1 MFRKILKKIFGIH
14 RPSKE
19 WVNVPSTYVERDTKC
34 DKCVYDVKRKR
45 RKEHTFGIYTDKD
58 KAEAAKKV
66 VIKQLYE
73 KEKGNEWSYVDDIS
87 DIEVSVVE
95 IESDMA
101 VDIELGGYCE

>member
-1 MFRKILKKIFGIH
+1 MKLYLIH
-14 RPSKE
+14 GNAHYES
-19 WVNVPSTYVERDTKC
+19 YG
-34 DKCVYDVKRKR
+34 YM
-45 RKEHTFGIYTDKD
+45 EHTFGIYTDKD

-73 KEKGNEWSYVDDIS
+73 KEKDNELSYVDNIS

>member
-1 MFRKILKKIFGIH
+1 MKLYLIH
-14 RPSKE
+14 GNAHYES
-19 WVNVPSTYVERDTKC
+19 YGHM
-34 DKCVYDVKRKR
+34 
-45 RKEHTFGIYTDKD
+45 EHTFGIYTDKDKD

-66 VIKQLYE
+66 VIEQLYE
-73 KEKGNEWSYVDDIS
+73 KEKEKDNEWSYVDDIS

>member
-1 MFRKILKKIFGIH
+1 MKLYLIH
-14 RPSKE
+14 GNAHYES
-19 WVNVPSTYVERDTKC
+19 YGHM
-34 DKCVYDVKRKR
+34 
-45 RKEHTFGIYTDKD
+45 EHTFGIYTDKD

-73 KEKGNEWSYVDDIS
+73 KEKEWSYVDDIS
-87 DIEVSVVE
+87 DIDVSVAE

>member
-1 MFRKILKKIFGIH
+1 MKLYLIH
-14 RPSKE
+14 GNAYYE
-19 WVNVPSTYVERDTKC
+19 GYGHI
-34 DKCVYDVKRKR
+34 
-45 RKEHTFGIYTDKD
+45 EHTFGIYTDRD

-73 KEKGNEWSYVDDIS
+73 KEKDDIS
-87 DIEVSVVE
+87 DIKVSVVE

>member
-1 MFRKILKKIFGIH
+1 MKIRGLSIKTEHQHTHILSIMF
-14 RPSKE
+14 S
-19 WVNVPSTYVERDTKC
+19 V
-34 DKCVYDVKRKR
+34 
-45 RKEHTFGIYTDKD
+45 HTFGIYTDKD

-73 KEKGNEWSYVDDIS
+73 KEKDNEWSYVDDIS
-87 DIEVSVVE
+87 DIKVSVVE